1 MITEKSQLR
10 SKKTQFLAYYLINR
24 LHLKGLKGSYSIKY
38 IYSEVFREWN
48 IIIYWGKS
56 KGKEHWA

>member
-38 IYSEVFREWN
+38 IYSEVFRE
-48 IIIYWGKS
+48 
-56 KGKEHWA
+56 